1 MNAVTRKPSEE
12 STPSAAGD
20 SSKMSTGFGNVDVT
34 GDLDKSSFRAVVGV
48 KA

>member
-12 STPSAAGD
+12 STPSAAED
-20 SSKMSTGFGNVDVT
+20 SSKTNTGFGNVDVT
-34 GDLDKSSFRAVVGV
+34 GDLDKSSFRVVVGV